1 MSCFRLNVVVN
12 ARLPATPEEK
22 IPGNRTCHSAFFYLF
37 PATFLDKLFLCTPQS
52 VCQNAK
58 APNFAVYNFVR
69 GFFFFLSEACSSN
82 KAAVFF
88 SIGSSSL
95 NKSDPNRQC
104 PSITCLY
111 LVMNNV
117 KIAVNAITGK
127 ESLIR
132 AQNIGRN
139 L

>member
-1 MSCFRLNVVVN
+1 
-12 ARLPATPEEK
+12 
-22 IPGNRTCHSAFFYLF
+22 
-37 PATFLDKLFLCTPQS
+37 
-52 VCQNAK
+52 
-58 APNFAVYNFVR
+58 
-69 GFFFFLSEACSSN
+69 
-82 KAAVFF
+82 
-88 SIGSSSL
+88 
-95 NKSDPNRQC
+95 
-104 PSITCLY
+104 